1 MFNTSLSVERKA
13 YLITAFAGFIR
24 KGISIIPTIHVVI
37 VEPQGHLEMEKQLG
51 ESARMNYSK

>member
-13 YLITAFAGFIR
+13 YLITAFDGFSR

-37 VEPQGHLEMEKQLG
+37 VEPQGHLKMEKQLG
-51 ESARMNYSK
+51 KSARMNYSK

>member
-1 MFNTSLSVERKA
+1 MFNTSLSVECKA
-13 YLITAFAGFIR
+13 YLITAFGGFSR

-37 VEPQGHLEMEKQLG
+37 VELQGDVKMGKQHR